1 MTRTYTI
8 SYSYGYHFVEW
19 KLDHFLCDIPLYRL
33 CPCRNCPLNT
43 IKLVGP
49 SFFKFL
55 QNIDMNRFLWL
66 RAIHLVVGVMYFD
79 NLAKCRN
86 DVSGQAGVGR
96 TITRSAG
103 LPKKEW
109 VLPHSTLR
117 SASCWGIALLDNVI
131 YTSTV
136 SRSGISWSGSSHCSL
151 GGEDPLYVHG
161 VGCYTF
167 PSSMNQLIHTY

>member
-1 MTRTYTI
+1 MTRIYKYMKSSTYTI

-19 KLDHFLCDIPLYRL
+19 KLDRFLCDIPLYRL
-33 CPCRNCPLNT
+33 CPCRNCPLHT

-49 SFFKFL
+49 SFWKFL
-55 QNIDMNRFLWL
+55 QNNDMNRFLCSS
-66 RAIHLVVGVMYFD
+66 AIHLVVGVGVMYFD
-79 NLAKCRN
+79 NLAKRRN

-131 YTSTV
+131 YS
-136 SRSGISWSGSSHCSL
+136 I
-151 GGEDPLYVHG
+151 
-161 VGCYTF
+161 
-167 PSSMNQLIHTY
+167 